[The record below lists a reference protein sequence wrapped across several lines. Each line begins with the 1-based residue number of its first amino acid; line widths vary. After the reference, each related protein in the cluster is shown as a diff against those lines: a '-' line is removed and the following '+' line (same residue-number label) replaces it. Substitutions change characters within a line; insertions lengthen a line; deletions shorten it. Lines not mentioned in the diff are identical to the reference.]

1 MFYYRTFDLP
11 WTLSTEDEQRFRKI
25 LLNVLGIILLLSLI
39 MPWLPTPER
48 EFDQLDEVPPRFA
61 KLILERQAP
70 PPPPPPPKEIEQ
82 ELEPEPEPEQVVEK
96 QPEPEPIVEPEP
108 EPEPIDRTKQAREN
122 AAMAGLLPFVEE
134 LADLRDNDALDN
146 IMGNDD
152 LSASV
157 GESVRSER
165 SLITSKAGRASGGIN
180 TASLS
185 RGTGGGALTGRSTTR
200 VSGPA
205 DTNNQ
210 GAAARRKG
218 QSKKAARSREEIELV
233 FDKNK
238 GAIYAL
244 YNRALRRN
252 PLLQGKVVLK
262 LTIAPS
268 GQVTACEIIT
278 SDLEDAE
285 LERKLVQ
292 RVKLFRFNDKDVE
305 AVTTT
310 KPIDFFPA

>member
-1 MFYYRTFDLP
+1 M
-11 WTLSTEDEQRFRKI
+11 
-25 LLNVLGIILLLSLI
+25 
-39 MPWLPTPER
+39 
-48 EFDQLDEVPPRFA
+48 
-61 KLILERQAP
+61 
-70 PPPPPPPKEIEQ
+70 
-82 ELEPEPEPEQVVEK
+82 
-96 QPEPEPIVEPEP
+96 
-108 EPEPIDRTKQAREN
+108 
-122 AAMAGLLPFVEE
+122 
-134 LADLRDNDALDN
+134 
-146 IMGNDD
+146 
-152 LSASV
+152 
-157 GESVRSER
+157 
-165 SLITSKAGRASGGIN
+165 
-180 TASLS
+180 
-185 RGTGGGALTGRSTTR
+185 
-200 VSGPA
+200 
-205 DTNNQ
+205 
-210 GAAARRKG
+210 
-218 QSKKAARSREEIELV
+218 

>member
-1 MFYYRTFDLP
+1 MYYYRTFDLP
-11 WTLSTEDEQRFRKI
+11 WTLSIEDEQRFRKI

-48 EFDQLDEVPPRFA
+48 DFDQLDEVPPRFA

-82 ELEPEPEPEQVVEK
+82 ELEPEPEPVVEK

-205 DTNNQ
+205 DTNDQ

-268 GQVTACEIIT
+268 GQVTECEIIT

>member
-1 MFYYRTFDLP
+1 MYYYRTFDLP

-48 EFDQLDEVPPRFA
+48 DFDQLDEVPPRFA

-82 ELEPEPEPEQVVEK
+82 ELEPEPEQVVEK

-146 IMGNDD
+146 IMGNDV

-185 RGTGGGALTGRSTTR
+185 RGTGGGALAGRSTTR
-200 VSGPA
+200 VSGPV
-205 DTNNQ
+205 DTNIQ

>member
-1 MFYYRTFDLP
+1 MYYYRTFDLP
-11 WTLSTEDEQRFRKI
+11 WTLSIEDEQRFRKI

-82 ELEPEPEPEQVVEK
+82 ELEPEPEPVVEK

-205 DTNNQ
+205 DTNDQ

-268 GQVTACEIIT
+268 GQVTECEIIT